1 MHFMAH
7 RRLFCV
13 FRHSFTLPN
22 EPWPRSLITTYW
34 FGYALPLA
42 SERSDTV
49 LVLRN
54 SSSSTLRRAALRADE
69 AALGSLVAGA
79 SVEECVIPPSVPFE
93 TPQKHRRADE

>member
-34 FGYALPLA
+34 FRYALPLA

-49 LVLRN
+49 LVLREFLLVDTPPRGAP
-54 SSSSTLRRAALRADE
+54 SRRSRAR
-69 AALGSLVAGA
+69 VA
-79 SVEECVIPPSVPFE
+79 
-93 TPQKHRRADE
+93 RRGGER